1 MGRVNRLLIANR
13 AEIAI
18 RIARAAAE
26 EHVTSVAIFSEDDA
40 ASLHVRRC
48 DESRPL
54 AGTGAAAYLDGAQ
67 ILEVARDARCDA
79 IHPGYGFLSENAD
92 FARACKA
99 AGITFVGPPADTL
112 KLFGDKGR
120 ARELAMQHD
129 VPIPDGTFG
138 ATSLDEVRDFV
149 QALGDDAAVM
159 LKAIAGGGGRG
170 MRVVRRIEDLEE
182 AYARASSEASAA
194 FGNGDLYVELLIPN
208 PRHIEVQIVGD
219 GSGNIAHL
227 FERECSLQRRNQ
239 KLVEIAPAPRL
250 SDALRQH
257 MYAAATRLAHA
268 AGFRS
273 LGTFE
278 FLLYASASGERTFV
292 FIEANPRLQVEHTVT
307 EEVAGL
313 DLVRTQLRIAGG
325 ASLGQLGLAGA
336 HGKKPRGFAVQVR
349 LNTETMQPGG
359 EAYPASGT
367 LTAFD
372 IPSGPGVRV
381 DTAAYT
387 GYTTNPNFDSLL
399 AKVVVASD
407 SPRFEDVVAKARR
420 AVEEF
425 RVEGVATNRDFLLAL
440 LAHPDVQAGRFTTR
454 FVEDHMSEFTAE
466 PEEAAAPA
474 AAEVPPDAEGTLTV
488 RAPLGGRVVS
498 VDVSEGDAIGS
509 GAQIAV
515 IDAMKMEHVVV
526 AAAAGIVQEVCVARD
541 EIVAAN
547 RPLAVV
553 ALGAV
558 NGVPSGDVLA
568 VDPTTVR
575 PDLAEVLERH
585 AVTLDEARPAA
596 VARRRKKKQRTAREN
611 VAALCDP
618 GTFVEYGALA
628 LPAQRRR
635 RKMQDLIQSGAA
647 DGLVAG
653 TGDVNGAPFGPARS
667 RCLIMAYDYTVL
679 AGTQGAANH
688 RKMDRLLGLA
698 ERHRLPIVL
707 FAEGGGGRP
716 GDVDV
721 LGVAHLDVMT
731 FASWARLSGLVPR
744 VGIVSGRCFAGNAA
758 LLGASDVIIATADAS
773 IGMGGPAMIEG
784 GGLGVFAPDEVG
796 PLSIHV
802 PNGVVDVAV
811 DDEPQAVEAAKKYL
825 SYFQGSLADWSCA
838 DQERLRGAIPEN
850 RLRVYDVRGV
860 LQTLADTD
868 SVLELRPEFGRG
880 MVTALA
886 RVEGIPLGVIASNPL
901 HLGGAIDADG
911 ADKAARFMQLCDAF
925 SLPLLFLCDTPGI
938 MVGPDAEKTGLVR
951 HAARLF
957 VNAASLSVPFF
968 TIVLRKGYGLGA
980 QAMAGG
986 SFHAGFFTIS
996 WPTGE
1001 FGAMGLEGAIR
1012 LGYRKEL
1019 EAAHDPAA
1027 RQALYER
1034 MVAAAY
1040 EDGKALNTATYLELD
1055 DVIDPA
1061 DSRRWIRNGLQMAD
1075 LKFGTDRPKRRSVID
1090 TW

>member
-1 MGRVNRLLIANR
+1 V
-13 AEIAI
+13 
-18 RIARAAAE
+18 E
-26 EHVTSVAIFSEDDA
+26 EHVAKLAEAPQA
-40 ASLHVRRC
+40 AV
-48 DESRPL
+48 E
-54 AGTGAAAYLDGAQ
+54 LD
-67 ILEVARDARCDA
+67 
-79 IHPGYGFLSENAD
+79 
-92 FARACKA
+92 A
-99 AGITFVGPPADTL
+99 AGIA
-112 KLFGDKGR
+112 
-120 ARELAMQHD
+120 
-129 VPIPDGTFG
+129 PD
-138 ATSLDEVRDFV
+138 LD
-149 QALGDDAAVM
+149 
-159 LKAIAGGGGRG
+159 
-170 MRVVRRIEDLEE
+170 
-182 AYARASSEASAA
+182 
-194 FGNGDLYVELLIPN
+194 
-208 PRHIEVQIVGD
+208 
-219 GSGNIAHL
+219 
-227 FERECSLQRRNQ
+227 
-239 KLVEIAPAPRL
+239 
-250 SDALRQH
+250 
-257 MYAAATRLAHA
+257 
-268 AGFRS
+268 
-273 LGTFE
+273 
-278 FLLYASASGERTFV
+278 
-292 FIEANPRLQVEHTVT
+292 
-307 EEVAGL
+307 
-313 DLVRTQLRIAGG
+313 
-325 ASLGQLGLAGA
+325 
-336 HGKKPRGFAVQVR
+336 
-349 LNTETMQPGG
+349 
-359 EAYPASGT
+359 
-367 LTAFD
+367 
-372 IPSGPGVRV
+372 
-381 DTAAYT
+381 
-387 GYTTNPNFDSLL
+387 
-399 AKVVVASD
+399 
-407 SPRFEDVVAKARR
+407 
-420 AVEEF
+420 
-425 RVEGVATNRDFLLAL
+425 
-440 LAHPDVQAGRFTTR
+440 
-454 FVEDHMSEFTAE
+454 
-466 PEEAAAPA
+466 
-474 AAEVPPDAEGTLTV
+474 GTLTV

-498 VDVSEGDAIGS
+498 VDVCEGDAIGS

-526 AAAAGIVQEVCVARD
+526 ASAAGIVRKVCVTRD
-541 EIVAAN
+541 EIVARD

-553 ALGAV
+553 ALGSG
-558 NGVPSGDVLA
+558 NGVVSDAVRA

-635 RKMQDLIQSGAA
+635 RKMQDLIESGAA

-653 TGDVNGAPFGPARS
+653 TGDVNGALFPPARS
-667 RCLIMAYDYTVL
+667 RCLVMAYDYTVL

-698 ERHRLPIVL
+698 ERHRLPIAL

-784 GGLGVFAPDEVG
+784 GGLGVFAADDVG
-796 PLSIHV
+796 PLSIQV
-802 PNGVVDVAV
+802 PSGVVDVAV
-811 DDEPQAVEAAKKYL
+811 DDELQAVEVAKKYL
-825 SYFQGSLADWSCA
+825 SYFQGPLEAWSCA
-838 DQERLRGAIPEN
+838 DQQLLRGAIPEN

-860 LQTLADTD
+860 LHTLADTE
-868 SVLELRPEFGRG
+868 SVLELRPEFGSG
-880 MVTALA
+880 IVTALA
-886 RVEGIPLGVIASNPL
+886 RVEGMALGVIASNPL
-901 HLGGAIDADG
+901 HLGGAIDSDG

-1019 EAAHDPAA
+1019 EAAQNPAE

-1040 EDGKALNTATYLELD
+1040 EDGKALNTASYLELD

-1061 DSRRWIRNGLQMAD
+1061 DSRRWIRNGLQMSD
-1075 LKFGTDRPKRRSVID
+1075 LKFGADRPKRRSFVD